1 MGEVTFSIPDHISQE
16 DAQAVIS
23 AFMAAQQANSAAPVQ
38 EQQQPTADTV
48 IVGGGEVVSD
58 HGPIVIVSG
67 TDDDS
72 SPVPHEDDEQ
82 TEQPDERSYSSVPS
96 TMGSIPLVA
105 MAVGKSEGGILG
117 SLAAARE
124 AEEHSALATRLT
136 EYGNTAREAAADP
149 DRKRPPRAEPALV
162 DSAVKSVMTFMHA
175 RTRRY
180 IMGEGDN
187 GGEPERYGGEGSSL
201 TPLDRVRT
209 NNVEQSCISFTIRES
224 SRYQPYSMLHNSGG
238 TAWGIIGLILK
249 EYGVELTPAQVRSS
263 VGRLADSGFIF
274 ENGTCGKQNRY
285 TLCDRS
291 AYIIDENNYIA

>member
-48 IVGGGEVVSD
+48 IVGGGEVVSE
-58 HGPIVIVSG
+58 HGPIVIVPDTDDVVIVSG
-67 TDDDS
+67 T
-72 SPVPHEDDEQ
+72 DDEQ

-149 DRKRPPRAEPALV
+149 DRKRPPRAEPDLV
-162 DSAVKSVMTFMHA
+162 DSAVKSVIEFMHG
-175 RTRRY
+175 RTRRF

-201 TPLDRVRT
+201 TPIERVQT
-209 NNVEQSCISFTIRES
+209 NNVEQAYIAFTIRAS
-224 SRYQPYSMLHNSGG
+224 NRYQPYSMLANSGG